1 MIKQLNKTLKLNLQ
15 ELKETGFLQQVQ
27 PDRFALRVRVAAGQL
42 TGENLQAIGEL
53 AKQYGNGT
61 VHFTSRQSVEVP
73 FIKARD
79 IQAVKAL
86 LHAHGLQPGIL
97 GARVRTI
104 TACQGAAIC
113 KHGNIKTTDL
123 AHKLT
128 GFTSNKEL
136 PHKFKIGITGCF
148 NNCLK
153 AEENDLGIKG
163 AVQPN
168 WLEQLCT
175 YCGVCAVK
183 CPVAAISVDK
193 QEKYLTYQHEKCI
206 NCGNCVKLCPTKAW
220 TGKGGFV
227 IYFGGTFG
235 NRILIGQ
242 RLLPIVLT
250 EEELLEV
257 VDKALSFYQAYGKK
271 GERFGY
277 LLERLGVEKLRSAL
291 ESD

>member
-1 MIKQLNKTLKLNLQ
+1 MSKQLNKMLKLDLQ

-61 VHFTSRQSVEVP
+61 VHFTSRQAVEVP
-73 FIKARD
+73 FIKAQD
-79 IQAVKAL
+79 IPAVKGL
-86 LHAHGLQPGIL
+86 LQAHGLQPGIL

-113 KHGNIKTTDL
+113 KHGNINTANL
-123 AHKLT
+123 AHKLIDAT
-128 GFTSNKEL
+128 RDKEL

-163 AVQPN
+163 AIQPN
-168 WLEQLCT
+168 WLEHLCT
-175 YCGVCAVK
+175 YCGACAKK

-193 QEKYLTYQHEKCI
+193 QENSLVYQLERCI
-206 NCGNCVKLCPTKAW
+206 NCGKCVKLCPTKAW
-220 TGKGGFV
+220 AGKAGFMV
-227 IYFGGTFG
+227 YFGGTFG

-242 RLLPIVLT
+242 RLLTIVLS
-250 EEELLEV
+250 EEDLLEV
-257 VDKALSFYQAYGKK
+257 VDKALNFYQSNGEK

-277 LLERLGVEKLRSAL
+277 LLERIGVEKLRAAL
-291 ESD
+291 TYN